1 MTAISVQSDAASEA
15 VALARERYAA
25 RRPQTAALHER
36 ARAYLPGGN
45 TRSVL
50 YHRPFPLR
58 IARAWDASMADVDGH
73 VYTDL
78 LGEYSAGLYGH
89 SNPVVI
95 EAMIA
100 ALREGVSRGA
110 HTRYEVD
117 LAEAIC
123 SRFAS
128 IERIRFTNSGTEAN
142 LMALSAARAFTGR
155 DRVLVFRGGYHGG
168 LLSFADGQSPVNAP
182 YDVLLGEYNDAT
194 GARALISEH
203 GDTLACVLTE
213 PMLGSGGCLPGDREF
228 LSVLREASAEVGALL
243 IFDEVMTSRT
253 GAGGLQGRLSITP
266 DLTTLGKY
274 IGGGSSFGAFG
285 GRADVMALFDPS
297 RQGAL
302 PHAGTFNNNVASM
315 AAGHAGLT
323 KVYPP
328 EVAERHTARRRA
340 ARGARPA
347 LRGRSRAVPGDRRGQ
362 PARGAR
368 HGRATARATRPAS
381 ERPAAARVALPRSAR
396 VRLLR
401 RSARLHGAQ
410 PRPERRPARRFRRR
424 RSGVPD
430 RQVSPVVVGAG
441 SSDGI
446 PRDGLKAQREHPH
459 QVLVDRQD
467 LVVDLA
473 YRCDAAGVGDE
484 HA

>member
-1 MTAISVQSDAASEA
+1 MTAISMQSDAASEA

-328 EVAERHTARRRA
+328 EVAERHTAR
-340 ARGARPA
+340 GDA
-347 LRGRSRAVPGDRRGQ
+347 LRAELGRLFEAEAAPFQATGVGSLLAV
-362 PARGAR
+362 
-368 HGRATARATRPAS
+368 HATAAPLRAPRDLRQSDPRLL
-381 ERPAAARVALPRSAR
+381 ELLFLDLLEFGYYVAPRGYMALSLALRDDQLAGFVGAVQEFLTARSA
-396 VRLLR
+396 LW
-401 RSARLHGAQ
+401 S
-410 PRPERRPARRFRRR
+410 
-424 RSGVPD
+424 
-430 RQVSPVVVGAG
+430 
-441 SSDGI
+441 
-446 PRDGLKAQREHPH
+446 
-459 QVLVDRQD
+459 
-467 LVVDLA
+467 
-473 YRCDAAGVGDE
+473 
-484 HA
+484 

>member
-1 MTAISVQSDAASEA
+1 MTVTRTHSDAASEA
-15 VALARERYAA
+15 VTAARERYAS
-25 RRPQTAALHER
+25 RRPQTWALHER
-36 ARAYLPGGN
+36 ALAYLPGGN

-73 VYTDL
+73 EYTDL

-123 SRFAS
+123 ARFAS
-128 IERIRFTNSGTEAN
+128 VERVRFTNSGTEAN

-168 LLSFADGQSPVNAP
+168 LLSFASGQSPVNAP
-182 YDVLLGEYNDAT
+182 YDILLGEYNDAA
-194 GARALISEH
+194 GARALIGEH
-203 GDTLACVLTE
+203 GDALACVLVE

-228 LSVLREASAEVGALL
+228 LAVLRECTAAAGALL

-253 GAGGLQGRLSITP
+253 GAGGMQERLAIRP

-274 IGGGSSFGAFG
+274 IGGGSSFGAYG
-285 GRADVMALFDPS
+285 GRAEVMALFDPS
-297 RQGAL
+297 RPGAL

-328 EVAERHTARRRA
+328 DVAERHTAAGDDLRSELGRVFEA
-340 ARGARPA
+340 AEAPFQATGVGSLLAVHATAAPLRSQRDLAQSDPRLLELLFLDLLEAGYYIAPRGYMA
-347 LRGRSRAVPGDRRGQ
+347 LSLALTEAQLTGFVAAVRDFVASRA
-362 PARGAR
+362 
-368 HGRATARATRPAS
+368 
-381 ERPAAARVALPRSAR
+381 
-396 VRLLR
+396 
-401 RSARLHGAQ
+401 
-410 PRPERRPARRFRRR
+410 
-424 RSGVPD
+424 
-430 RQVSPVVVGAG
+430 
-441 SSDGI
+441 
-446 PRDGLKAQREHPH
+446 GLWEP
-459 QVLVDRQD
+459 
-467 LVVDLA
+467 
-473 YRCDAAGVGDE
+473 
-484 HA
+484 